1 MKLMKR
7 RKPSESTPAGVPR
20 LQEVGFTISYENVVV
35 TEAKLDKLKQEQEEA
50 VKGMAKYGRFKAW
63 LHYANLQSWQ
73 RQGHHFRYLSGMNT
87 EFCTC
92 GLALHEDGTSDQEIA
107 VVISKAVEDK
117 LESLN
122 LEEIQKVR
130 GHVGLPSLKDE
141 TVALIVDYIYRE
153 DLNDYLWTVICQQCG
168 EYEVEQVNMDAYS
181 FVETHNKI
189 CGPVVFEKKSR

>member
-1 MKLMKR
+1 MKSCRGK
-7 RKPSESTPAGVPR
+7 SSTPAGVPR

-35 TEAKLDKLKQEQEEA
+35 TEAKLDRLKKEQEKA

-73 RQGHHFRYLSGMNT
+73 RQGHHFRYLSGLNT

-92 GLALHEDGTSDQEIA
+92 GLALHENGTSDQEIA

-117 LESLN
+117 LEGLN

-130 GHVGLPSLKDE
+130 GHVGLPALKGE
-141 TVALIVDYIYRE
+141 TVALIVDYIYHE

-168 EYEVEQVNMDAYS
+168 EFHVELKNLDAKI
-181 FVETHNKI
+181 FVESHNKF
-189 CGPVVFEKKSR
+189 CGLVIFKKKDG

>member
-1 MKLMKR
+1 MKP
-7 RKPSESTPAGVPR
+7 RKGKSSTPAGVPH
-20 LQEVGFTISYENVVV
+20 LQEVGFTISYQNVAVS
-35 TEAKLDKLKQEQEEA
+35 EAKLEKLKDEQDKAE
-50 VKGMAKYGRFKAW
+50 GMHKYGRFKAW

-73 RQGHHFRYLSGMNT
+73 RQGHHFRYLSGQNA

-92 GLALHEDGTSDQEIA
+92 GLALHENGTSDQEIA

-117 LESLN
+117 LDFLN

-130 GHVGLPSLKDE
+130 GHVGLPSLKGE

-153 DLNDYLWTVICQQCG
+153 GLDYYLWTVICQQCG
-168 EYEVEQVNMDAYS
+168 EYEVEQLNMDAYA

-189 CGPVVFEKKSR
+189 CGPVIFEERG

>member
-1 MKLMKR
+1 MKP
-7 RKPSESTPAGVPR
+7 RKAKCSTPAGIPH
-20 LQEVGFTISYENVVV
+20 LQEVGFTISYQNVVV
-35 TEAKLDKLKQEQEEA
+35 TEAKLDKLKKDQEEA
-50 VKGMAKYGRFKAW
+50 AKGMAKYGRYKAW

-73 RQGHHFRYLSGMNT
+73 RQGHHFRYLSGQNA

-92 GLALHEDGTSDQEIA
+92 GLALHENGTSDQELA
-107 VVISKAVEDK
+107 VVISKAVDDK
-117 LESLN
+117 LDFLN

-130 GHVGLPSLKDE
+130 GHVELPSLKGE

-168 EYEVEQVNMDAYS
+168 EYEVERVNMDAYA

-189 CGPVVFEKKSR
+189 CGPVIFDKEGR

>member
-1 MKLMKR
+1 MKP
-7 RKPSESTPAGVPR
+7 RKAKGSTPAGVPH
-20 LQEVGFTISYENVVV
+20 LQEVGFTISYQNVVV
-35 TEAKLDKLKQEQEEA
+35 TEAKLDKLKKDQAEA
-50 VKGMAKYGRFKAW
+50 AKGMAKYGRYKAW

-73 RQGHHFRYLSGMNT
+73 RQGHHFRYLSGQNA

-92 GLALHEDGTSDQEIA
+92 GLALHENGTSDQEIA

-117 LESLN
+117 LEGLN

-130 GHVGLPSLKDE
+130 GHVELPSLKGE

-168 EYEVEQVNMDAYS
+168 EYEVERVNMDAYA

-189 CGPVVFEKKSR
+189 CGPVIFDKEGR

>member
-1 MKLMKR
+1 MKP
-7 RKPSESTPAGVPR
+7 RKGKSSTPAGVPH
-20 LQEVGFTISYENVVV
+20 LQEVGFTVSYQNVGV
-35 TEAKLDKLKQEQEEA
+35 TEAKLEKLKDEQDKAE
-50 VKGMAKYGRFKAW
+50 GMHKYGRFKAW

-73 RQGHHFRYLSGMNT
+73 RQGHHFRYLSGLNT

>member
-1 MKLMKR
+1 MKR
-7 RKPSESTPAGVPR
+7 RKPSESTPAGVPH
-20 LQEVGFTISYENVVV
+20 LQEVGYTISYQNVVV
-35 TEAKLDKLKQEQEEA
+35 TEAKLDKLKKDQEEA
-50 VKGMAKYGRFKAW
+50 AKGMAKYGRYKAW

-73 RQGHHFRYLSGMNT
+73 RQGHHFRYLSGQNA

-189 CGPVVFEKKSR
+189 CGPVIFDKEGN